1 MVILMKTVSEKLA
14 ARLHKEFPELGIKP
28 HTKLVRKRPDPYW
41 PDGVPQSKWDKDLS
55 ADTTWVWSY
64 SSMQDC
70 LNGDIEIVAND
81 LGFEVRVKT

>member
-1 MVILMKTVSEKLA
+1 MKTVSEKLA

-41 PDGVPQSKWDKDLS
+41 PDGVPQSKWENELS

-64 SSMQDC
+64 SCMQDC
-70 LNGDIEIVAND
+70 LNGELEIIQHECSR
-81 LGFEVRVKT
+81 EVRVKT

>member
-1 MVILMKTVSEKLA
+1 MKTVSEKLA
-14 ARLHKEFPELGIKP
+14 ARLHKEFPELGIMP

-64 SSMQDC
+64 SSMRDC
-70 LNGDIEIVAND
+70 LNGELEIIQHPCSR
-81 LGFEVRVKT
+81 EVRVKT